1 MYPMKK
7 KEAVFIIGPKPEDM
21 TPAESQRLLDL
32 VYLLRDCHKDPCQL
46 VQSAC
51 GPDKLIYFRGK
62 AQIDKA
68 DAVVMMAG
76 VKCDESM
83 VDYARK
89 KGKQVFSEEEYLWK
103 LHSNELIEDS
113 FPLEPAA
120 EPAKSSLWQAPG
132 DDL

>member
-7 KEAVFIIGPKPEDM
+7 EKVFIVSTKPEDM
-21 TPAESQRLLDL
+21 TPEESQRLLDL
-32 VYLLRDCHKDPCQL
+32 VYLLRDCHKDPGQL

-51 GPDKLIYFRGK
+51 GPDKLIYFRGM

-89 KGKQVFSEEEYLWK
+89 KGKQIFSEEEYLWK
-103 LHSNELIEDS
+103 LHSNELIEDN